1 MIAKI
6 NLLGEKR
13 RGESRKRKQ
22 HKTEYNNNYKLFKIL
37 HRFKLQS
44 SYRYG
49 SDGEGK
55 DVGNAGDGDCHAGVL

>member
-22 HKTEYNNNYKLFKIL
+22 HKTATVYNTTKP
-37 HRFKLQS
+37 
-44 SYRYG
+44 
-49 SDGEGK
+49 
-55 DVGNAGDGDCHAGVL
+55 AT